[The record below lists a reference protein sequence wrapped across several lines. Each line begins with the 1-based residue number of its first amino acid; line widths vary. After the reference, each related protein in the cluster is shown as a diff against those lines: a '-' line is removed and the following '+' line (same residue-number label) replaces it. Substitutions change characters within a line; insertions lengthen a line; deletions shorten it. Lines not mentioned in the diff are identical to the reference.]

1 MLHDAG
7 CFHNRLSDTT
17 SRARTNCSACLLP
30 RYYPR
35 LTRCVA
41 SLLPLSQ
48 RAACEL
54 SGVGVTARQLEPR
67 CAARARRRPRVHV
80 PHAARTEERTR
91 NVSRTDPASVA
102 REKGRGLG
110 GTAWR
115 IRSEF
120 TARAAHRSRP
130 TRWSGSSAEG
140 AVPPSL
146 QMHPPQLTQH
156 AKAAASKTTT
166 TRRGPH
172 ISSSSGLSAT
182 PKHSAAMVMR

>member
-1 MLHDAG
+1 MCRRASAPRRERGRAASSRVFATLRSAKERDVLHDAG

-67 CAARARRRPRVHV
+67 CAARARRRPRTSCC
-80 PHAARTEERTR
+80 ANRGANTE
-91 NVSRTDPASVA
+91 
-102 REKGRGLG
+102 REQNRPG
-110 GTAWR
+110 
-115 IRSEF
+115 S
-120 TARAAHRSRP
+120 RSRE
-130 TRWSGSSAEG
+130 RRVAGSAGRHMENPFRVYG
-140 AVPPSL
+140 ACGAPKQADSKLVGVVVQLRAPCP
-146 QMHPPQLTQH
+146 HPC
-156 AKAAASKTTT
+156 KCI
-166 TRRGPH
+166 RR
-172 ISSSSGLSAT
+172 S
-182 PKHSAAMVMR
+182 

>member
-1 MLHDAG
+1 MLGDYPVIYMYACARFRRLKGGPAMPCAKERDVLHDAG
-7 CFHNRLSDTT
+7 CFHNQLSDTT

-91 NVSRTDPASVA
+91 NVSRTDPAVGRA
-102 REKGRGLG
+102 REGSRARRD
-110 GTAWR
+110 GTCGAPKQADSKLVGVVVQLR
-115 IRSEF
+115 APCPHPCKCIR
-120 TARAAHRSRP
+120 RS
-130 TRWSGSSAEG
+130 
-140 AVPPSL
+140 
-146 QMHPPQLTQH
+146 
-156 AKAAASKTTT
+156 
-166 TRRGPH
+166 
-172 ISSSSGLSAT
+172 
-182 PKHSAAMVMR
+182 

>member
-1 MLHDAG
+1 MWSFQYRGGRLFGSPTPPKGETRRASAPRRERGRAASSRVFATLRSAKERDVLHDAG

-17 SRARTNCSACLLP
+17 SRDRTNCSACLLP

-91 NVSRTDPASVA
+91 NVSRTDPAVGRA
-102 REKGRGLG
+102 REGSR
-110 GTAWR
+110 
-115 IRSEF
+115 
-120 TARAAHRSRP
+120 ARRDGMENPFRVY
-130 TRWSGSSAEG
+130 G
-140 AVPPSL
+140 ACGAPKQADSL
-146 QMHPPQLTQH
+146 EW
-156 AKAAASKTTT
+156 
-166 TRRGPH
+166 
-172 ISSSSGLSAT
+172 
-182 PKHSAAMVMR
+182 